1 MQKSGMTTHPYAF
14 QHISKDTRDIAAL
27 LLAFWCTSER
37 LGCHSQFVVQFTGWL
52 GINVS
57 IEKGIL

>member
-27 LLAFWCTSER
+27 LLALRRTSEC
-37 LGCHSQFVVQFTGWL
+37 LSCHSEFVVQFTSWL